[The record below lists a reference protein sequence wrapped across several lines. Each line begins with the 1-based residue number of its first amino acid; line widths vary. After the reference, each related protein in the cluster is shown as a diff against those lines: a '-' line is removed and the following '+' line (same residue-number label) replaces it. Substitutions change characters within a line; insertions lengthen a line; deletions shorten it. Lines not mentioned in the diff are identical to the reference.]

1 MPKPGSSFALSWYET
16 NAHLVSQGHE
26 SLDPA
31 IVHRWWLDQ
40 LPSAPVAI
48 LDIGAGT
55 GRDAAWLAEK
65 GHDVIAVE
73 PVQAMM
79 REGLRRRPNPRFR
92 WIEDQLP
99 SLDRVSRLGIS
110 FDLILLSAV
119 WMHLRPVDRSRA
131 FRKTIQLLKPGGQ
144 VVMTFR
150 PPPNPPADS
159 RGMYPAS
166 ISEIEKLARDHA
178 VSITTSTTED
188 VPGLEGIV
196 RWTRLVLRL
205 PDDGTGALPLLRH
218 IILNDTKSSTYKL
231 ALLRTLC
238 RIADGYL
245 GMVRETQ
252 EEFVEIPHGL
262 VALFWIRQFKPLLDA
277 KYPQSPTNFGYQGL
291 EFARGSLAL
300 LTVSPLDLR
309 VAGRL
314 SQLQAAHLGS
324 SLKAAA
330 ANITKMPVNFIR
342 FPSGNQVLAVQRN
355 SRLVPKPALT
365 IDPDYLA
372 GFGWMR
378 VPRYLWTALVRFNS
392 WIEPAIIAEWTRYI
406 LQYAEN
412 QGRTLTETGVRSA
425 LRWSDPERDV
435 ALARECALKLLGIG
449 ELKCVWTG
457 KPLRQSTLDVD
468 HCFPWSA
475 WPCDHLW
482 NLMPTHR
489 EVNQREKRHRLP
501 SADHL
506 RDSQDRI
513 TSWWEKGYQLE
524 RNEALTERFFTE
536 AQAALPSLENPAML
550 NVCDVFEGLEL
561 QRIRLHHDQQ
571 VPEWK

>member
-1 MPKPGSSFALSWYET
+1 MPRPDSSSALLWYET
-16 NAHLVSQGHE
+16 NARLVAERHE

-31 IVHRWWLDQ
+31 TVHHWWMDQ
-40 LPSAPVAI
+40 LPSASAAI

-79 REGLRRRPNPRFR
+79 REGMRRRPNPRFR

-119 WMHLRPVDRSRA
+119 WMHVRPADRSRA
-131 FRKTIQLLKPGGQ
+131 LRKTIQLLKPGGRI
-144 VVMTFR
+144 VMTFR
-150 PPPNPPADS
+150 PPPASSADS
-159 RGMYPAS
+159 RGMYSVS
-166 ISEIEKLARDHA
+166 IGEIEKLARDHA
-178 VSITTSTTED
+178 VSVALSTTED
-188 VPGLEGIV
+188 VPAPEGIV

-218 IILNDTKSSTYKL
+218 IILNDNKSSTYKL
-231 ALLRTLC
+231 VLLRTLC

-245 GMVRETQ
+245 GMVRETN

-277 KYPQSPTNFGYQGL
+277 NYPQSPSNVGYQGL
-291 EFARGSLAL
+291 DFARGSLAL

-342 FPSGNQVLAVQRN
+342 LPSGNQILAVEREN
-355 SRLVPKPALT
+355 RLVPKPALT
-365 IDPDYLA
+365 IDREYLA

-406 LQYAEN
+406 VQYAEG
-412 QGRTLTETGVRSA
+412 QGRKLAETDVRTA
-425 LRWSDPERDV
+425 LRWSDPQRGV
-435 ALARECALKLLGIG
+435 ALARECALKLLNIG
-449 ELKCVWTG
+449 ELKCVWSG
-457 KPLRQSTLDVD
+457 KTLRDNTLDVD

-501 SADHL
+501 TANRF

-524 RNEALTERFFTE
+524 RNEALTNRFFTE
-536 AQAALPSLENPAML
+536 AQAALPSLENPVTL
-550 NVCDVFEGLEL
+550 NAHDVFEGLEL

>member
-1 MPKPGSSFALSWYET
+1 MPKPGSSSALSWYET
-16 NAHLVSQGHE
+16 NAHLVSQRHE

-65 GHDVIAVE
+65 GHDVLAVE

-277 KYPQSPTNFGYQGL
+277 RYPQSPTNFGYQGL
-291 EFARGSLAL
+291 EFARGSQFRRWTCVSLGGFPSFRRRTLAL
-300 LTVSPLDLR
+300 L
-309 VAGRL
+309 
-314 SQLQAAHLGS
+314 
-324 SLKAAA
+324 
-330 ANITKMPVNFIR
+330 
-342 FPSGNQVLAVQRN
+342 
-355 SRLVPKPALT
+355 
-365 IDPDYLA
+365 
-372 GFGWMR
+372 
-378 VPRYLWTALVRFNS
+378 
-392 WIEPAIIAEWTRYI
+392 
-406 LQYAEN
+406 
-412 QGRTLTETGVRSA
+412 
-425 LRWSDPERDV
+425 
-435 ALARECALKLLGIG
+435 
-449 ELKCVWTG
+449 
-457 KPLRQSTLDVD
+457 
-468 HCFPWSA
+468 
-475 WPCDHLW
+475 
-482 NLMPTHR
+482 
-489 EVNQREKRHRLP
+489 
-501 SADHL
+501 
-506 RDSQDRI
+506 
-513 TSWWEKGYQLE
+513 
-524 RNEALTERFFTE
+524 
-536 AQAALPSLENPAML
+536 
-550 NVCDVFEGLEL
+550 
-561 QRIRLHHDQQ
+561 
-571 VPEWK
+571 